1 MLTKTLIPAI
11 AALGFPFVSAQ
22 NSEICSESEIAINA
36 AAEVAQ
42 IAGCETVEGSVTIGT
57 GVAGQ
62 VSINGPQ
69 RISGDLI
76 VANNGGLTVLQSS
89 SLESIGGTFRMQN
102 ATALNTVSMPE
113 LTRVQAIDWQSLTRL
128 ESLSFSSGGLSD
140 ADSIRISDT
149 FLASL
154 NAISVTSVRNM
165 DINNNRRL
173 DNWESGL
180 ATVSDT
186 LIITANGFGLKVAF
200 PDLVWIANM
209 TVSNVSSITIP
220 SLEVV
225 NGSLRFDSNFFTAFS
240 APNMTQTEDGDLSFT
255 DNGSLTNVSFPA
267 LTQVGGGFLIA
278 NNTELQTIDGFPELA
293 TVGGA
298 VKLRGNFT
306 EVNLPSLNDVKGAFD
321 IASTD
326 DIDDICAKFRE
337 LAPSNQN
344 GNGVIQGE
352 FTCRSA
358 DSSANDVNS
367 EGGSSSNGGGD
378 DSAAASLGFSL
389 PVMLCIAALSGF
401 AHVVM

>member
-1 MLTKTLIPAI
+1 
-11 AALGFPFVSAQ
+11 
-22 NSEICSESEIAINA
+22 
-36 AAEVAQ
+36 
-42 IAGCETVEGSVTIGT
+42 
-57 GVAGQ
+57 
-62 VSINGPQ
+62 
-69 RISGDLI
+69 
-76 VANNGGLTVLQSS
+76 
-89 SLESIGGTFRMQN
+89 MQN

-128 ESLSFSSGGLSD
+128 ESLSFSTGGLSD

-154 NAISVTSVRNM
+154 NSISVTSVRNM

-173 DNWESGL
+173 DSWESGL
-180 ATVSDT
+180 TTVSDT

-225 NGSLRFDSNFFTAFS
+225 NGSLRFDSNFFTDFS

-255 DNGSLTNVSFPA
+255 DNGSLTNISFPA

-278 NNTELQTIDGFPELA
+278 NNTELQTIDGFPKLV

-306 EVNLPSLNDVKGAFD
+306 EYVGLHHG
-321 IASTD
+321 
-326 DIDDICAKFRE
+326 
-337 LAPSNQN
+337 
-344 GNGVIQGE
+344 
-352 FTCRSA
+352 
-358 DSSANDVNS
+358 
-367 EGGSSSNGGGD
+367 
-378 DSAAASLGFSL
+378 
-389 PVMLCIAALSGF
+389 
-401 AHVVM
+401 